1 MKILI
6 VSDTHRYTD
15 DLQKVVGKTAPLDLL
30 IHCGDS
36 EVSEETITR
45 IAGCPVEIVAG
56 NNDFSSGL
64 SREKEFM
71 VGRYKVWLVH
81 GNRYY
86 VTIESKTIR
95 TEALSRYVDIVMYGH
110 THRPIIDIQPDLIAI
125 NPGSLSYP
133 RQEGRRRS
141 YIIMDLDKNGD
152 AHFTI
157 NYI

>member
-6 VSDTHRYTD
+6 VSDTHRYIND
-15 DLQKVVGKTAPLDLL
+15 FENVISKVAPIDLVV
-30 IHCGDS
+30 HCGDS
-36 EVSEETITR
+36 EGSEETFER

-56 NNDFSSGL
+56 NNDFFSDL
-64 SREKEFM
+64 EREKEFM
-71 VGRYKVWLVH
+71 IGRYKVWLVH
-81 GNRYY
+81 GHRYY
-86 VTIESKTIR
+86 VTIEGKTLR
-95 TEALSRYVDIVMYGH
+95 SEARRRNADIVMFGH
-110 THRPIIDIQPDLIAI
+110 THRPLVEINPDLMVI

-141 YIIMDLDKNGD
+141 FIIMDIDKNGD